1 MDIIS
6 NPFDGETQFDIC
18 VVDKINAEL
27 YAASAALT
35 QKPKGSKFLNSNGA
49 ISNGANSSGANSN
62 GANSNGANTNGANS
76 RGTAKLDRCG
86 VDIVDTELYAS
97 SAALTP
103 KTKGSKF
110 PNFHGAQSNETNIC
124 VVDMKFLK
132 SNGANSRGAGTF
144 SSQQSSAFM
153 Y

>member
-76 RGTAKLDRCG
+76 RGTAKLERCG

-103 KTKGSKF
+103 KIKGSKF
-110 PNFHGAQSNETNIC
+110 PNFHRAQSNETNIC
-124 VVDMKFLK
+124 VVDMKYFK